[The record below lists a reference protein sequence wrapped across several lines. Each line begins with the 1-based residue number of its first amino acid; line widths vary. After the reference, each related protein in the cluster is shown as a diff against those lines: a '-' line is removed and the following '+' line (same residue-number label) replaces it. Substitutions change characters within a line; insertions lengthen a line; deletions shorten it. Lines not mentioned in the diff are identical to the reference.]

1 MRDWGASPEIIMT
14 IEAMDKIDE
23 NSGCGMGQSWALM
36 GKRTCRGLSTAGA
49 ERGALWLS
57 ESPNRQPYTHTHTH
71 THTLCT

>member
-49 ERGALWLS
+49 FVFFFYVCLNLNGGME
-57 ESPNRQPYTHTHTH
+57 
-71 THTLCT
+71 